1 MISSSVPPSLTEQTT
16 QVLVVGAGPVG
27 LFAAFCAA
35 RRGLRVT
42 VLEQRFRSY
51 ARGHA
56 TVLHPSSLRMLAEL
70 NLSLQLLDQGHQ
82 INQIQLR
89 VDGAQTATLELP
101 LFALTLTQSVLE
113 ELLLKELRKLEVDI
127 RAPYEATLLTQQ
139 QNFVQ
144 TRVVRRELVSPGSS
158 ANDGRW
164 EPIESSVINAD
175 FVIGA
180 DGYDSRVRGALGFE
194 SLEVGRTQTFATFE
208 GQRSQQASAIELTFQ
223 GGLASA
229 TLPLPAQR
237 NRWSFQ
243 LGSDFGVP
251 ADLSYLRKL
260 LSERGGSLGQV
271 PNALEWSTVTHFER
285 RLARRFGG
293 GRVWLAGDAAHTA
306 SPFGSQSMNGG
317 LTEAH
322 DLVEVMA
329 SCLLEGKPI
338 AQLEQLGAAREREWH
353 KLLGFNVQFDAEPN
367 APAWIREHARELIPA
382 LPVSGQ
388 DLQEVLRQL
397 GVTVR

>member
-1 MISSSVPPSLTEQTT
+1 MTPSSAPSALTEQKT
-16 QVLVVGAGPVG
+16 QLLVVGAGPVG

-35 RRGLRVT
+35 RRGLRVI

-56 TVLHPSSLRMLAEL
+56 TVLHPSSLRLLSEL

-89 VDGAQTATLELP
+89 VDDAPSVTLDLP

-113 ELLLKELRKLEVDI
+113 ELLLKELRRLEVEI
-127 RAPYEATLLTQQ
+127 RSPCEATLLTQNQ
-139 QNFVQ
+139 DSVQ
-144 TRVVRRELVSPGSS
+144 TRVVRRELVSAGS
-158 ANDGRW
+158 AAQDGKW
-164 EPIESSVINAD
+164 EAIESSVINAD

-180 DGYDSRVRGALGFE
+180 DGYQSRVRSALGFE
-194 SLEVGRTQTFATFE
+194 SLEVSRPQTVAMFE
-208 GQRSQQASAIELTFQ
+208 GQRSQQASAIELTVQ

-243 LGSDFGVP
+243 LGPDFPVA
-251 ADLSYLRKL
+251 ADLPHLRKL
-260 LSERGGSLGQV
+260 LAERGRAQAQA
-271 PNALEWSTVTHFER
+271 PDALEWSHVTHFER
-285 RLARRFGG
+285 RLARRFGS

-322 DLVEVMA
+322 DLVELMA
-329 SCLLEGKPI
+329 NCLLQGKPI

-353 KLLGFNVQFDAEPN
+353 KLLGFNVQFDAGPN
-367 APAWIREHARELIPA
+367 APVWIREHARELIPA